1 VEWLPLVHGQGELT
15 EANGFKSQ
23 ADVLIEARRAADL
36 LKATKMDRPEDIEV
50 DPKSGKVY
58 VVLTKNDKR
67 KADQV
72 DAVNARAEN
81 KWGHIVELTPPAK
94 DGKTDH
100 AATKF
105 AWDIFLQAGDPKDA
119 AQGAKYGGEVS
130 ESGWLACPDNV
141 AFDPQGRIWISTDG
155 FTDFG
160 VHDGVWAADTDGAG
174 RAITKHFVGCPRGA
188 EMCGP
193 VFTPDGQTLFVSV
206 QHPGEEDESNF
217 DNPTTRWPDFADG
230 VPPRPSVVA
239 IVKKGGG
246 EIGS

>member
-1 VEWLPLVHGQGELT
+1 
-15 EANGFKSQ
+15 
-23 ADVLIEARRAADL
+23 VLIEARRAADL

-50 DPKSGKVY
+50 DPKNGKVY

-94 DGKTDH
+94 DNKPDH

-130 ESGWLACPDNV
+130 ESGWFACPDNV
-141 AFDPQGRIWISTDG
+141 AFDPKGRIWISTDG
-155 FTDFG
+155 FPDFG
-160 VHDGVWAADTDGAG
+160 IHDGVWAADTDGAG

-188 EMCGP
+188 ELCGP

-246 EIGS
+246 EIGT